1 MKKRSRIDAC
11 SVYLKEWLEGWM
23 VQGVLDEGQ
32 GVEVM
37 HVYLEERLE
46 GWMVQEV
53 LDEGERVEEMPVYLE
68 EWLEGWMVQG
78 VLDEGQ
84 RVEVEEL
91 LVVSQQVLFRLEEFP
106 NLNTEGL
113 LKIP

>member
-11 SVYLKEWLEGWM
+11 SVYLK
-23 VQGVLDEGQ
+23 
-32 GVEVM
+32 
-37 HVYLEERLE
+37 
-46 GWMVQEV
+46 
-53 LDEGERVEEMPVYLE
+53 